1 MNEKEII
8 EEGAKKFKVDK
19 RVYKAIALFP
29 LKFVKRKIESLEDW
43 KPIRVRYFG
52 VFDLTK
58 TARDKINSNT
68 DEHQDKPKNSE
79 PTGQG
84 R

>member
-29 LKFVKRKIESLEDW
+29 LKFVKRKIESLDDW
-43 KPIRVRYFG
+43 RPIRVRYFG
-52 VFDLTK
+52 AFNLIK

-68 DEHQDKPKNSE
+68 NEHQDESKS
-79 PTGQG
+79 G
-84 R
+84 RTAGED